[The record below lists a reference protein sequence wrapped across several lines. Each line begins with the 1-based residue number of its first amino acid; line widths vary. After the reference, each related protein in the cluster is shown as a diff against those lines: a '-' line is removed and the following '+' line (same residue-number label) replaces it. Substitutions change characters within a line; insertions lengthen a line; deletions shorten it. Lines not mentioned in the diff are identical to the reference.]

1 MAARA
6 VAVIRM
12 WPKLDLQGAGGQE
25 FAPLVASCLE
35 LGVAMAHEQLLVQ
48 SAQALLMPLVKAAMC
63 ALSTLSCDRNVLS
76 AACCLCSRPPK
87 PVRDCA

>member
-1 MAARA
+1 MGMPDKRLALADMAARA

-25 FAPLVASCLE
+25 FAPLVTSCLE

-48 SAQALLMPLVKAAMC
+48 SAQALTMPHVKGAMF
-63 ALSTLSCDRNVLS
+63 ALNPDPC
-76 AACCLCSRPPK
+76 P
-87 PVRDCA
+87 